1 MILYKSTFKTPIG
14 TLGLLANK
22 ESLLKLS
29 FKGLKDITEEAEE
42 DKSRFA
48 SIFTELEEY
57 FAGEREVFS
66 VNYLLDTSQFA
77 ARVYKEMVK
86 IPYGKTL
93 SYSELAQKSGSKLA
107 YRAVGTACGKNPL
120 PLIIPCH
127 RVTAVNGLG
136 GFGGGLD
143 TKRFL
148 LNLETN

>member
-1 MILYKSTFKTPIG
+1 MLYKSSLKTPIG
-14 TLGLLANK
+14 ILGLLANK
-22 ESLLKLS
+22 ENLLKLS
-29 FKGLKDITEEAEE
+29 FKGLKDITEEAKE
-42 DKSRFA
+42 DKNRFK
-48 SIFTELEEY
+48 SVFKQLEEY
-57 FAGEREVFS
+57 FAGERREFS
-66 VNYLLDTSQFA
+66 VDYLIDTSSFA
-77 ARVYKEMVK
+77 AKVYREMVK

-93 SYSELAQKSGSKLA
+93 SYCELAKKAGSKLA

-136 GFGGGLD
+136 GFGDGLD

>member
-1 MILYKSTFKTPIG
+1 MLYKSELRTPIG

-22 ESLLKLS
+22 EKLLKLS
-29 FKGLKDITEEAEE
+29 FKGPKDITEEAKE
-42 DKSRFA
+42 DKSRFK
-48 SIFTELEEY
+48 SIFKQLEEY
-57 FAGEREVFS
+57 FAGDRREFS
-66 VNYLLDTSQFA
+66 IDYLIDTSLFTT
-77 ARVYKEMVK
+77 RVYKEMAK
-86 IPYGKTL
+86 IPYGTTL
-93 SYSELAQKSGSKLA
+93 SYSELAKKSGRKLA

>member
-1 MILYKSTFKTPIG
+1 MLYKSELRTPIG

-22 ESLLKLS
+22 EKLLKLS
-29 FKGLKDITEEAEE
+29 FKGPKDITEEAKE
-42 DKSRFA
+42 DKSRFK
-48 SIFTELEEY
+48 SIFKQLEEY
-57 FAGEREVFS
+57 FAGDRREFS
-66 VNYLLDTSQFA
+66 IDYLIDTSLFA
-77 ARVYKEMVK
+77 TRVYKEMAK
-86 IPYGKTL
+86 IPYGTTL
-93 SYSELAQKSGSKLA
+93 SYSELAKKSGRKLA

-120 PLIIPCH
+120 PLLIPCH

>member
-1 MILYKSTFKTPIG
+1 MLYKSKLRTPIG
-14 TLGLLANK
+14 TLGLLADK
-22 ESLLKLS
+22 EKLLKLS
-29 FKGLKDITEEAEE
+29 FKGPKDITEEAKE
-42 DKSRFA
+42 DKSRFK
-48 SIFTELEEY
+48 SIFKQLEEY
-57 FAGEREVFS
+57 FAGDRREFS
-66 VNYLLDTSQFA
+66 IDYLIDTSLFTT
-77 ARVYKEMVK
+77 RVYKEMAK
-86 IPYGKTL
+86 IPYGTTL
-93 SYSELAQKSGSKLA
+93 SYSELAKKSGRKLA

>member
-1 MILYKSTFKTPIG
+1 MLYKSELRTPIG
-14 TLGLLANK
+14 TLGLLADK
-22 ESLLKLS
+22 EKLLKLS
-29 FKGLKDITEEAEE
+29 FKGPKDITEEAKE
-42 DKSRFA
+42 DKSRFK
-48 SIFTELEEY
+48 SIFKQLEEY
-57 FAGEREVFS
+57 FAGYRREFS
-66 VNYLLDTSQFA
+66 IDYLIDTSLFA
-77 ARVYKEMVK
+77 TRVYKEMAK
-86 IPYGKTL
+86 IPYGTTL
-93 SYSELAQKSGSKLA
+93 SYSELAKKSGSKLA

>member
-1 MILYKSTFKTPIG
+1 MLYKSELRTPIG
-14 TLGLLANK
+14 TLGLLADK
-22 ESLLKLS
+22 EKLLKLS
-29 FKGLKDITEEAEE
+29 FKGLKDITEEAKE
-42 DKSRFA
+42 DKSRFK
-48 SIFTELEEY
+48 SIFKQLEEY
-57 FAGEREVFS
+57 FAGDRREFS
-66 VNYLLDTSQFA
+66 IDYLIDTSLFTT
-77 ARVYKEMVK
+77 RVYKEMAK

>member
-1 MILYKSTFKTPIG
+1 MLYKSAFIAPIG
-14 TLGLLANK
+14 TLGLLANEEK
-22 ESLLKLS
+22 LLKLS
-29 FKGLKDITEEAEE
+29 FNGLNDITDDAKE
-42 DKSRFA
+42 DNSRFK
-48 SIFTELEEY
+48 SIFRELEEY
-57 FAGEREVFS
+57 FAREREQFS
-66 VNYLLDTSQFA
+66 VDYLVDTSPFA
-77 ARVYKEMVK
+77 AKVYKEMVR
-86 IPYGKTL
+86 IPYGTTL
-93 SYSELAQKSGSKLA
+93 SYSELARKSGRKLA

>member
-1 MILYKSTFKTPIG
+1 MLYKSELRTPIG

-22 ESLLKLS
+22 EQLLKLT
-29 FKGLKDITEEAEE
+29 FKGLKDITEEAQE
-42 DKSRFA
+42 DKSRFKL
-48 SIFTELEEY
+48 IFRELNEY
-57 FAGEREVFS
+57 FAGKREQFS
-66 VNYLLDTSQFA
+66 VDYLIDTSPFA
-77 ARVYKEMVK
+77 TRVYKEMIK
-86 IPYGKTL
+86 IPYGSTL
-93 SYSELAQKSGSKLA
+93 SYSELAKKSGSKLA
-107 YRAVGTACGKNPL
+107 YRAVGTSCGKNPL

>member
-1 MILYKSTFKTPIG
+1 MLYKSELRTPIG

-22 ESLLKLS
+22 EQLLKLS
-29 FKGLKDITEEAEE
+29 FKGLKDITEEAKE
-42 DKSRFA
+42 DKSRFKL
-48 SIFTELEEY
+48 IFRELDEY
-57 FAGEREVFS
+57 FAGQREQFS
-66 VNYLLDTSQFA
+66 VDYLIDTSPFA
-77 ARVYKEMVK
+77 TRVYKEMVK
-86 IPYGKTL
+86 IPYGSTL
-93 SYSELAQKSGSKLA
+93 SYSELAKKSGSKLA

-127 RVTAVNGLG
+127 RVTGVNGLG

>member
-1 MILYKSTFKTPIG
+1 MLYKSSLKTPIG

-22 ESLLKLS
+22 ENLLKLS
-29 FKGLKDITEEAEE
+29 FKGLKDITEDAKE
-42 DKSRFA
+42 DKSRFK
-48 SIFTELEEY
+48 SVFNQLEEY
-57 FAGEREVFS
+57 FIGDRRDFS
-66 VNYLLDTSQFA
+66 IDYLIDTSLFA
-77 ARVYKEMVK
+77 AKVYREMVK

-93 SYSELAQKSGSKLA
+93 SYSELAKKAGSKLA

-136 GFGGGLD
+136 GFGGGLH

>member
-1 MILYKSTFKTPIG
+1 MLYKSAFIAPIG
-14 TLGLLANK
+14 TLGLLANEEK
-22 ESLLKLS
+22 LLKLS
-29 FKGLKDITEEAEE
+29 FNGLNDITDDAKE
-42 DKSRFA
+42 DNRRFK
-48 SIFTELEEY
+48 SIFRELDEY
-57 FAGEREVFS
+57 FAGEREQFS
-66 VNYLLDTSQFA
+66 VDYLIDTSPFA

-86 IPYGKTL
+86 IPYGTTL
-93 SYSELAQKSGSKLA
+93 SYSELARKSGRKLA

>member
-1 MILYKSTFKTPIG
+1 MLYKSAFIAPIG
-14 TLGLLANK
+14 TLGLLANEEK
-22 ESLLKLS
+22 LLKLS
-29 FKGLKDITEEAEE
+29 FNGLNDITDDAKE
-42 DKSRFA
+42 DNSRFK
-48 SIFTELEEY
+48 SIFRELDEY
-57 FAGEREVFS
+57 FAGEREQFS
-66 VNYLLDTSQFA
+66 VDYLIDTSPFA

-86 IPYGKTL
+86 IPYGTTL
-93 SYSELAQKSGSKLA
+93 SYSELARKSGRKLA

>member
-1 MILYKSTFKTPIG
+1 MLYKSELRTPIG

-22 ESLLKLS
+22 EKLLKLS
-29 FKGLKDITEEAEE
+29 FKGPKDITEEAKE
-42 DKSRFA
+42 DKSRFK
-48 SIFTELEEY
+48 SIFKQLEEY
-57 FAGEREVFS
+57 FAGDRREFS
-66 VNYLLDTSQFA
+66 IDYLIDTSLFA
-77 ARVYKEMVK
+77 TRVYKEMAK
-86 IPYGKTL
+86 IPYGTTL
-93 SYSELAQKSGSKLA
+93 SYSELAKKSGRKLA

-127 RVTAVNGLG
+127 RVIAVNGLG

>member
-1 MILYKSTFKTPIG
+1 MLYKSELRTPIG

-22 ESLLKLS
+22 EKLLKLS
-29 FKGLKDITEEAEE
+29 FKGPKDITEEAKE
-42 DKSRFA
+42 DKSRFK
-48 SIFTELEEY
+48 SIFKQLEEY
-57 FAGEREVFS
+57 FAGDRREFS
-66 VNYLLDTSQFA
+66 IDYLIDTSLFTT
-77 ARVYKEMVK
+77 RVYKEMAK
-86 IPYGKTL
+86 IPYGTTL
-93 SYSELAQKSGSKLA
+93 SYSELAKKSGRKLA

-120 PLIIPCH
+120 PLLIPCH

>member
-1 MILYKSTFKTPIG
+1 MLYKSEFKTPIG

-22 ESLLKLS
+22 EQLLKLS
-29 FKGLKDITEEAEE
+29 FKGLKDIAEESKE
-42 DKSRFA
+42 DKSRFKL
-48 SIFTELEEY
+48 IFRELDEY
-57 FAGEREVFS
+57 FAGEREQFS
-66 VNYLLDTSQFA
+66 VDYLIDTSPFA

-86 IPYGKTL
+86 IPYGTTL
-93 SYSELAQKSGSKLA
+93 SYSELARKSGRKLA

>member
-1 MILYKSTFKTPIG
+1 MLYKSELRTPIG
-14 TLGLLANK
+14 TLGLLADK
-22 ESLLKLS
+22 EKLLKLS
-29 FKGLKDITEEAEE
+29 FKGPKDITEEAKE
-42 DKSRFA
+42 DKSRFK
-48 SIFTELEEY
+48 SIFKQLEEY
-57 FAGEREVFS
+57 FAGDRREFS
-66 VNYLLDTSQFA
+66 IDYLIDTSLFA
-77 ARVYKEMVK
+77 TRVYKEMAK
-86 IPYGKTL
+86 IPYGTTL
-93 SYSELAQKSGSKLA
+93 SYSELAKKSGRKLA

>member
-1 MILYKSTFKTPIG
+1 MLYKSAFIAPIG
-14 TLGLLANK
+14 TLGLLANEEK
-22 ESLLKLS
+22 LLKLS
-29 FKGLKDITEEAEE
+29 FNGLNDITDDAKE
-42 DKSRFA
+42 DNSRFK
-48 SIFTELEEY
+48 SIFRELEEY
-57 FAGEREVFS
+57 FAGEREQFS
-66 VNYLLDTSQFA
+66 VDYLVDTSPFA
-77 ARVYKEMVK
+77 AKVYKEMVR
-86 IPYGKTL
+86 IPYGTTL
-93 SYSELAQKSGSKLA
+93 SYSELAHKSGRKLA

>member
-1 MILYKSTFKTPIG
+1 MLYKSTFIAPIG
-14 TLGLLANK
+14 TLGLLANEEK
-22 ESLLKLS
+22 LLKLS
-29 FKGLKDITEEAEE
+29 FNGLNDITDDAKG
-42 DKSRFA
+42 DNSRFK
-48 SIFTELEEY
+48 SIFRELDEY
-57 FAGEREVFS
+57 FAGEREQFS
-66 VNYLLDTSQFA
+66 VDYLIDTSPFA

-86 IPYGKTL
+86 IPYGTTL
-93 SYSELAQKSGSKLA
+93 SYSELARKSGRKLA

>member
-1 MILYKSTFKTPIG
+1 MLYKSSLKTPIG

-22 ESLLKLS
+22 ENLLKLS
-29 FKGLKDITEEAEE
+29 FKGFKDITEDAKE
-42 DKSRFA
+42 DKSRFK
-48 SIFTELEEY
+48 SVFNQLEEY
-57 FAGEREVFS
+57 FTGDRRDFS
-66 VNYLLDTSQFA
+66 IDYLIDTSLFA
-77 ARVYKEMVK
+77 AKVYREMVK

-93 SYSELAQKSGSKLA
+93 SYSELAKKAGSKLA

-136 GFGGGLD
+136 GFGGGLH

>member
-1 MILYKSTFKTPIG
+1 MLYKSAFIAPIG
-14 TLGLLANK
+14 TLGLLANEEK
-22 ESLLKLS
+22 LLKLS
-29 FKGLKDITEEAEE
+29 FNGLNDITDDAKE
-42 DKSRFA
+42 DNRRFK
-48 SIFTELEEY
+48 SIFRELEEY
-57 FAGEREVFS
+57 FAGEREQFS
-66 VNYLLDTSQFA
+66 VDYLVDTSPFA
-77 ARVYKEMVK
+77 ARVYKEMVR
-86 IPYGKTL
+86 IPYGTTL
-93 SYSELAQKSGSKLA
+93 SYSELARKSGRKLA

>member
-1 MILYKSTFKTPIG
+1 MLYKSSLKTPIG

-22 ESLLKLS
+22 ENLLKLS

-42 DKSRFA
+42 DKSRFE

-57 FAGEREVFS
+57 FSGEREVFS

-136 GFGGGLD
+136 GFGDGLD

>member
-1 MILYKSTFKTPIG
+1 MLYKSSLKTPIG

-22 ESLLKLS
+22 EKLLKLS
-29 FKGLKDITEEAEE
+29 FKGLKDITEEAKE
-42 DKSRFA
+42 DKSRFKTV
-48 SIFTELEEY
+48 FKQLEEY
-57 FAGEREVFS
+57 FEGDRREFS
-66 VNYLLDTSQFA
+66 IDYLIDASPFVVK
-77 ARVYKEMVK
+77 VYREMIK

-93 SYSELAQKSGSKLA
+93 SYSQLAQKSGRKLA

-127 RVTAVNGLG
+127 RVTSVNGLG

>member
-1 MILYKSTFKTPIG
+1 MLYKSAFIAPIG
-14 TLGLLANK
+14 TLGLLANEEK
-22 ESLLKLS
+22 LLKLS
-29 FKGLKDITEEAEE
+29 FNGLNDITDDAKE
-42 DKSRFA
+42 DNSRFKP
-48 SIFTELEEY
+48 IFRELEEY
-57 FAGEREVFS
+57 FAGEREQFS
-66 VNYLLDTSQFA
+66 VDYLVDTSPFA
-77 ARVYKEMVK
+77 AKVYKEMVR
-86 IPYGKTL
+86 IPYGTTL
-93 SYSELAQKSGSKLA
+93 SYSELARKSGRKLA

>member
-1 MILYKSTFKTPIG
+1 MFYKAVFKTPIG

-22 ESLLKLS
+22 EQLLKLS
-29 FKGLKDITEEAEE
+29 FKGLKDITEEAKE
-42 DKSRFA
+42 DPRRFKA
-48 SIFTELEEY
+48 VFTELDEY
-57 FAGEREVFS
+57 FAGERKHFS
-66 VNYLLDTSQFA
+66 VDYLIDTSPFA
-77 ARVYKEMVK
+77 ARVYREMIK
-86 IPYGKTL
+86 IPYGTTM
-93 SYSELAQKSGSKLA
+93 SYSQLAQKSGRKLA